1 MLSEIE
7 MKFRAFII
15 FFVLLGVLP
24 DIYMC
29 TMLPEDIS
37 LFWKLCACLPTLGTL
52 VCLPLIGL
60 GIRYTDAVSAFSY
73 LTFIFEGP

>member
-24 DIYMC
+24 DIYLC
-29 TMLPEDIS
+29 TMLPNRVEADGEV
-37 LFWKLCACLPTLGTL
+37 PGTTP
-52 VCLPLIGL
+52 VTIE
-60 GIRYTDAVSAFSY
+60 
-73 LTFIFEGP
+73 LTGQQINVIVA